1 MGRTARYM
9 LCASEPATCVCA
21 LDRSSK
27 HPDRN
32 ILTDEPYGWREGLGL
47 RSGEPRGIIE
57 LVLERDRQGS
67 GMSVERINDT
77 QS

>member
-1 MGRTARYM
+1 M
-9 LCASEPATCVCA
+9 
-21 LDRSSK
+21 
-27 HPDRN
+27 
-32 ILTDEPYGWREGLGL
+32 TDEPYGWREGLGL